1 MPTGCILVCLRGSH
15 SNLSLC
21 SPLFSLYLFF
31 LFIRLDNFL
40 CLTFNFRFCP
50 LLKSTLD
57 SSSEFFISVMVLFS
71 SRLLLFVSF
80 KVFCLSWYGIFIYF
94 LAFSTYSI
102 SSLSIFKTLVL
113 KSLSSLY
120 VHMYI
125 FFRDRFYSFFPL
137 WMGHTFFFLCM
148 PCDFFVEHQTV
159 DSNNVISLEIIL
171 SFSQGF
177 LFLFVWL
184 LWAVSVPS
192 ISLRCK
198 PKVFPDVFPGKALS
212 LGMHNHFLFFSVN
225 TI

>member
-1 MPTGCILVCLRGSH
+1 MTVCFCLAAFRVLFAFWKFDYSESWYGSLTWSYLELVELLECLCLSPSVGHLQILFFRCSLCPFLSFPSEMPTGCILACLRGSH
-15 SNLSLC
+15 SSLTLC

-125 FFRDRFYSFFPL
+125 FFRDRFY
-137 WMGHTFFFLCM
+137 
-148 PCDFFVEHQTV
+148 
-159 DSNNVISLEIIL
+159 
-171 SFSQGF
+171 
-177 LFLFVWL
+177 
-184 LWAVSVPS
+184 
-192 ISLRCK
+192 
-198 PKVFPDVFPGKALS
+198 
-212 LGMHNHFLFFSVN
+212 
-225 TI
+225 